1 MFTGKTSTF
10 EAKHMSERKG
20 QDTLDALGGGQFGD
34 IMTKF
39 HEHDLDALGVPEE
52 ARPRV
57 GQLHH
62 GRHGYTAS
70 SKSGAASCRDI

>member
-10 EAKHMSERKG
+10 EAKHVSERKG

-62 GRHGYTAS
+62 GRHGYTAR
-70 SKSGAASCRDI
+70 SKSGAASCPDI